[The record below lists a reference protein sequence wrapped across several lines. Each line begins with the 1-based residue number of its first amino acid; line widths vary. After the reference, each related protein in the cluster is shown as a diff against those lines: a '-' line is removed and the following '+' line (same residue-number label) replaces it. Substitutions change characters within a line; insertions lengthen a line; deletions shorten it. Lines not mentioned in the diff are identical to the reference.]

1 MNNKV
6 LSLYDW
12 FLIIGVIAS
21 NIIYTV
27 LSGNVDVIGSVAGIA
42 GVLCVVLVAKGS
54 IWNYLEL
61 SFRTSER
68 VDVCIY
74 IV

>member
-1 MNNKV
+1 MNNKL

-21 NIIYTV
+21 NIIYSILT
-27 LSGNVDVIGSVAGIA
+27 GNVDVVGSTAGIA

-54 IWNYLEL
+54 IWNYVFGLVNVL
-61 SFRTSER
+61 
-68 VDVCIY
+68 VAVA
-74 IV
+74 